1 MPTACWR
8 RKVIMRKWLCSDGLG
23 FEVLAMSLP
32 DRLALTR
39 GADHAPLIVEREL

>member
-1 MPTACWR
+1 
-8 RKVIMRKWLCSDGLG
+8 MRKWLCSDGLG
-23 FEVLAMSLP
+23 FEVLAMPLP